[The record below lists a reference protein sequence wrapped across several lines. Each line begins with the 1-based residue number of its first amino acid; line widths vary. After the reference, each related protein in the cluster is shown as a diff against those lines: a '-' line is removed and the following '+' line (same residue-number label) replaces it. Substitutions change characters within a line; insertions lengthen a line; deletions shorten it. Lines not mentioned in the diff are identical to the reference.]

1 MLTRTHRS
9 LLIGLVAFVSA
20 TALGAACNAPPSP
33 RIDSPS
39 NGSFEASGSVTVTG
53 RVIGTL
59 SQVANVTVNGVS
71 VLPLGGI
78 GQYSRTVTLD
88 TAAVFNPIV
97 VEVTRTD
104 GRKVRDRVT
113 VIAGQSVADGAVS
126 EMGVGMRLNDTGLD
140 AIEPLLGDLV
150 DLDLATLLPV
160 NTVLINNQ
168 CMIDTIFGCTG
179 RATVRV
185 INPPPSISGFGIGID
200 SLTNVVDGDIS
211 VYNMAVDVD
220 IDGSGLVPD
229 CGLHLTAAQTNI
241 DGDYALSADSVDPSN
256 VDVNQTGPVGVG
268 FVSFN
273 QEYTYGT
280 CTWPIIGDII
290 QLIIGDIE
298 PTVVAGLAGFL
309 ADPDGGGPQDAPV
322 ADAIEVA
329 LAGIS
334 IAGPIGEA
342 IGVTLEAPLYDVYED
357 TAGITFDSDARVTAL
372 MPDPNAPDL
381 TASYHVPETFPTFG
395 ANTPVGSQPYGL
407 SLAISSSAFNQLLK
421 AETESGLLRTSI
433 MELDFG
439 FGPVPLT
446 AGNLATFVPALAAI
460 DPDTDLRIDLA
471 PTLAPVVTGQDGP
484 NAEIGDLRIGHLLA
498 TLVVADTGAT
508 LLSVVVDVEV
518 GLDITFA
525 AGHLA
530 FTLGTLTTNDL
541 ALTILKNPLN
551 ANEAQLI
558 SVLLFLLPDLLPTLA
573 DSLGS
578 FPIPS
583 FFGLNLSPVE
593 ISKVGGYMS
602 LYANLTPAP

>member
-9 LLIGLVAFVSA
+9 LLIALVVGAGLG
-20 TALGAACNAPPSP
+20 LACTAPPLPQIESP
-33 RIDSPS
+33 LH
-39 NGSFEASGSVTVTG
+39 GSFTAASSVAVTG
-53 RVIGTL
+53 RVTGTL
-59 SQVANVTVNGVS
+59 SQVADVTINGVS
-71 VLPLGGI
+71 VLPLGGA
-78 GQYSRTVTLD
+78 GQFSLTITLD

-97 VEVTRTD
+97 AEVTRTN
-104 GRKVRDRVT
+104 GRKVRTRIT
-113 VIAGQSVADGAVS
+113 VIAGESVADGALS
-126 EMGVGMRLNDTGLD
+126 PMGVGMRLNDTGLD

-185 INPPPSISGFGIGID
+185 INPPPSISSFGIGID
-200 SLTNVVDGDIS
+200 SLTNAVDGDIS

-241 DGDYALSADSVDPSN
+241 DGDYALGADSVDPSN
-256 VDVNQTGPVGVG
+256 VDVNQTGSVGVG

-273 QEYTYGT
+273 QDYTYGT

-298 PTVVAGLAGFL
+298 PTVVGGLQSFL

-395 ANTPVGSQPYGL
+395 ANTPVGHAPYGL
-407 SLAISSSAFNQLLK
+407 GLSISSSAFNQLLK
-421 AETESGLLRTSI
+421 SETESGLLRSSLT
-433 MELDFG
+433 EVDFG
-439 FGPVPLT
+439 VGPVPLT
-446 AGNLATFVPALAAI
+446 AGMVSPFLPALASM
-460 DPDTDLRIDLA
+460 DPSTELRIEIQ
-471 PTLAPVVTGQDGP
+471 PTLAPVVTGQNGP
-484 NAEIGDLRIGHLLA
+484 NDELGDLRVGHLLA
-498 TLVVADTGAT
+498 KLVVVDTGGV
-508 LLSVVVDVEV
+508 LLSLVVDVEV
-518 GLDITFA
+518 GLQITFVD
-525 AGHLA
+525 GQLA
-530 FTLGTLTTNDL
+530 FNLGTLETDDI
-541 ALTILKNPLN
+541 ALTILENPLA
-551 ANEAQLI
+551 ANETQLT
-558 SVLLFLLPDLLPTLA
+558 SVLLFLLPSVLPDLA

-583 FFGLNLSPVE
+583 FFGLNLTPVE